1 MTQAQIMRDS
11 IAWNAT
17 PHDSSKRLILFGLW
31 ILAWSISFAR
41 SLQSLIHSCL
51 ENDNASHILLIPF
64 ISASVLY
71 LERQTTFRR
80 VFYDFPVAAIFL
92 VLAAALYGW
101 TFHSEAY
108 WSANNAL
115 TGYILALLL
124 LWIAGFALF
133 FGRATVNT
141 ARFSLLLLLLAAPLP
156 DFVLNRLI
164 LYLQEGSAA
173 VTAFLFDLT
182 GVPVLR
188 VGFVFHLSRVSIEIA
203 KECSGIRSSMAVLIL
218 ALLAAHFRLRSFWK
232 KVLFLACGLF
242 MMILKNGIRVV
253 SLTLLAMYV
262 DPSFLYGKL
271 HHQGGIVFFLLSLLL
286 LVPLLWLLQRGEAWP
301 AKDAHVPTMQSANK
315 LPSA

>member
-1 MTQAQIMRDS
+1 MQAHVMRDS
-11 IAWNAT
+11 FALSAT
-17 PHDSSKRLILFGLW
+17 SRDRSRRLILFGLW
-31 ILAWSISFAR
+31 IVAWSIPFAR
-41 SLQSLIHSCL
+41 PLQSLVHFCL

-64 ISASVLY
+64 ISGWVLY
-71 LERQTTFRR
+71 LERRTTFRR
-80 VFYDFPVAAIFL
+80 VFYDFPAAAFFL
-92 VLAAALYGW
+92 VIAAGLYGW
-101 TFHSEAY
+101 TLRFGAY
-108 WSANNAL
+108 WSVSRGL
-115 TGYILALLL
+115 GGYILALLL
-124 LWIAGFALF
+124 LWITGFALF
-133 FGRATVNT
+133 FGRAVVNNS
-141 ARFSLLLLLLAAPLP
+141 RFSLLFLLLAVPLP
-156 DFVLNRLI
+156 DFVLNRVI

-188 VGFVFHLSRVSIEIA
+188 VGFVFHLPRVSIEIA

-242 MMILKNGIRVV
+242 MMILKNGIRIV

-271 HHQGGIVFFLLSLLL
+271 HYQGGIVFFILSLLL
-286 LVPLLWLLQRGEAWP
+286 LGPILWLLQGGEASQ
-301 AKDAHVPTMQSANK
+301 AKDAQVLAVQSANK

>member
-1 MTQAQIMRDS
+1 MSDS
-11 IAWNAT
+11 IAVEAT
-17 PHDSSKRLILFGLW
+17 PPDPRRLILFGLW
-31 ILAWSISFAR
+31 ILVSSIPFAR
-41 SLQSLIHSCL
+41 PLQSLVHFCL
-51 ENDNASHILLIPF
+51 ENDNASHIVLIPF
-64 ISASVLY
+64 ISAWVLY
-71 LERQTTFRR
+71 LERQITFRR
-80 VFYDFPVAAIFL
+80 VFYDFPVAAFFL
-92 VLAAALYGW
+92 VLAAGLYGW
-101 TFHSEAY
+101 TFRFGAY

-124 LWIAGFALF
+124 LWISGFALF
-133 FGRATVNT
+133 FGRAAVNNS
-141 ARFSLLLLLLAAPLP
+141 RFSLLFLLLAVPLP

-182 GVPVLR
+182 GIPVLR

-242 MMILKNGIRVV
+242 MMILKNGIRIV
-253 SLTLLAMYV
+253 SLTLFALYV

-271 HHQGGIVFFLLSLLL
+271 HYQGGIVFFILSLVLL
-286 LVPLLWLLQRGEAWP
+286 APILWLLQEGEASHV
-301 AKDAHVPTMQSANK
+301 KDAHVLAVESDDKFPGA
-315 LPSA
+315 